1 MCTYTVG
8 PCTAHFRSVSWLF
21 FGASIVDWLRSGF
34 RRCHACTK
42 CRCVRDPTQG
52 PRLHLGR
59 GGRFAGAEFGR
70 CGGECRL
77 LLARVA
83 PWKFRIELAKDREN
97 LRFADFVEEG
107 FRARSPV
114 IGRLDFEQ
122 RAKFGLKAVSPI
134 AKIGRAHV

>member
-1 MCTYTVG
+1 MIRRPPRSTRTHTLV
-8 PCTAHFRSVSWLF
+8 PFTTLFRSEL
-21 FGASIVDWLRSGF
+21 
-34 RRCHACTK
+34 
-42 CRCVRDPTQG
+42 CRG
-52 PRLHLGR
+52 
-59 GGRFAGAEFGR
+59 
-70 CGGECRL
+70 GGECRL

-83 PWKFRIELAKDREN
+83 PWKLRIELAKDREN

-134 AKIGRAHV
+134 ASGQARLEALADGKCEPCGLIGFVELVGRAHV